1 MFIAVSLV
9 CLVLLAL
16 SYEKLT
22 NEEFGNVMERKY
34 SYVLVLIVRRKYSEN
49 LDEKAGQKEAAAYA
63 MFISNLLFEGM
74 VVLLAFGI
82 APRLNLNIPTY
93 LMYAA
98 ITLISGLTTF
108 GFSYGF
114 F

>member
-1 MFIAVSLV
+1 MGVP
-9 CLVLLAL
+9 
-16 SYEKLT
+16 
-22 NEEFGNVMERKY
+22 
-34 SYVLVLIVRRKYSEN
+34 LIDRRKYGEAI
-49 LDEKAGQKEAAAYA
+49 DEKAGQNEAAAYS

-82 APRLNLNIPTY
+82 LPRLNLNIPIY
-93 LMYAA
+93 VLYAA

>member
-1 MFIAVSLV
+1 M
-9 CLVLLAL
+9 LLM
-16 SYEKLT
+16 
-22 NEEFGNVMERKY
+22 G
-34 SYVLVLIVRRKYSEN
+34 RRKYSEN
-49 LDEKAGQKEAAAYA
+49 MDEKAGQNEAAAYA

-93 LMYAA
+93 VMYAA

>member
-1 MFIAVSLV
+1 MWRLSAATMRSALGRWKVAFIGS
-9 CLVLLAL
+9 
-16 SYEKLT
+16 S
-22 NEEFGNVMERKY
+22 G
-34 SYVLVLIVRRKYSEN
+34 
-49 LDEKAGQKEAAAYA
+49 GAAAYA

-93 LMYAA
+93 VLYAA